1 MPHTKNIK
9 ELAQFYHQQKS
20 IQELPQLETSS
31 GNIFDT
37 IYNKNSAIEVLD
49 ETEIQELS
57 GIIQKQIG
65 IQQTFKLI
73 LTHYID
79 DQQTW
84 PKQIIREKI
93 ECNFICHEQYLIL
106 IPENASVKNDN
117 DKESCNSIQKQ
128 TPIVLDI
135 SFAYLEIYYSN
146 IKNLKQGEL
155 KIQQNVNTQN
165 NLQEIFNK
173 FKTIYSIK
181 ISKLNQIF
189 EFTVK
194 NDNLIQEKSNVIQ
207 ESLTS
212 NANDEC
218 PIQIGQSYNLMN
230 NLTRNCIQKYNKR
243 RFQIIS
249 ELGIGSS
256 GQVLLVRDLGH
267 FQQSFPHTYIN
278 KENICPQKNINEVC
292 QDDLFAL
299 KAISKDNLNE
309 NQQRQLIN
317 EIIIQRH
324 FNSNLGIVH
333 IHEVFEDQDK
343 LYLLL
348 DYFQGGNLKQYIQK
362 YGKLSEEEV
371 KPIII
376 QILKTLETLQ
386 EASIIHRDIKPEN
399 ILIHNLDSFHQP
411 IESQNEDVI
420 ISLAD
425 FGLAC
430 HFSKNQNYSK
440 VKCGTPGYIAPEILQ
455 QGLYSKKVD
464 MFGLGCLIYFMLTGK
479 ELFQGSNTAQVLEQ
493 NKLCDVRSTVKR
505 MKNQSVNVKQ
515 FLLLLLTDNHI
526 KRMSA
531 REALQHSWI
540 MSNSSTEDEN
550 AKLSEKQRK
559 SDSIILSTKD
569 SQQPLYD
576 SNQQQTGRKDN
587 NLYKKVFSKYSKII
601 YEKDNRYSIK
611 QTDNKLCQL
620 EQYQQICINL
630 DDVENQQQE
639 HNKFING
646 FLDEQ
651 SQTQTHQHYQF
662 NMIFNKNFKIDPQSH
677 DFLKFQ
683 SNNKE
688 IMINQQVQDQDKKI
702 NKGNLNK
709 PDELEVLKN
718 KSKCKRLELIQL
730 NNHQEHQHQKIT
742 VISKASGENNENINI
757 SKNQNIDQILESHQ
771 DQQKGRLRKQLSFS
785 IKERNG
791 NMSGQQ
797 SQPGFIVVV
806 QGQNSNILPQI
817 QESLQIL
824 DCQEFDLE
832 QSQLDEYDLSI
843 NDIVNQMQ
851 KSISKTHKS
860 IINQPQY
867 QRVF

>member
-267 FQQSFPHTYIN
+267 FQQLFSHTYIN
-278 KENICPQKNINEVC
+278 KEKICLQKNIDDVC

-299 KAISKDNLNE
+299 KAISKDHLNE

-333 IHEVFEDQDK
+333 IHEVFEDKDK

-348 DYFQGGNLKQYIQK
+348 DYFKGGNLKQYVQK

-376 QILKTLETLQ
+376 QILKTLDTLQ
-386 EASIIHRDIKPEN
+386 EALIIHRDIKPEN
-399 ILIHNLDSFHQP
+399 ILIHNLYQHYSLQP
-411 IESQNEDVI
+411 TESYNEPVI

-455 QGLYSKKVD
+455 QGFYSKKVD
-464 MFGLGCLIYFMLTGK
+464 MFGLGCLLYFMLTGK
-479 ELFQGSNTAQVLEQ
+479 ELFQGQNTAEVLEQ
-493 NKLCDVRSTVKR
+493 NKLCDVRSTVKN
-505 MKNQSVNVKQ
+505 MGNKSVNVRK

-531 REALQHSWI
+531 TEALQHPWI
-540 MSNSSTEDEN
+540 MSNSSTEDKN
-550 AKLSEKQRK
+550 AKLSDIQRQ
-559 SDSIILSTKD
+559 SGSIIMSTKD
-569 SQQPLYD
+569 SQQSLFD
-576 SNQQQTGRKDN
+576 SNKFQIGRKDN
-587 NLYKKVFSKYSKII
+587 NLYKKIFSKYSKII
-601 YEKDNRYSIK
+601 DEKDNPYSI
-611 QTDNKLCQL
+611 QL
-620 EQYQQICINL
+620 EEYQRICINQ
-630 DDVENQQQE
+630 DQQQE
-639 HNKFING
+639 HIKLING

-651 SQTQTHQHYQF
+651 SKTQTHQNQQF
-662 NMIFNKNFKIDPQSH
+662 NLIFNKNFKIDPQSH

-688 IMINQQVQDQDKKI
+688 IMINQQVQDQDKQI

-718 KSKCKRLELIQL
+718 ISKCKRLELIQL

-742 VISKASGENNENINI
+742 EISKASGENNEIINI
-757 SKNQNIDQILESHQ
+757 SKNQNIDPIFESHQ

-785 IKERNG
+785 IKERYG
-791 NMSGQQ
+791 NMPGEQ
-797 SQPGFIVVV
+797 SQPGFMVVV
-806 QGQNSNILPQI
+806 LGQNSNILPQS
-817 QESLQIL
+817 QESLQKQ
-824 DCQEFDLE
+824 DCSEYDLE
-832 QSQLDEYDLSI
+832 QSQFDEYNLSI
-843 NDIVNQMQ
+843 NDIVNQIQ
-851 KSISKTHKS
+851 KSRSQTHKS
-860 IINQPQY
+860 IINQPQQ